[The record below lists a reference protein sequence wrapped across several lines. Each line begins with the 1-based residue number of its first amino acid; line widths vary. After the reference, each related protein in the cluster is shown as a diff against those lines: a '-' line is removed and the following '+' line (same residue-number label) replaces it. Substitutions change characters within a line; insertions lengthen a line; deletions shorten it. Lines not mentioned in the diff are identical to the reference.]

1 MASAADLSAH
11 MQNWLA
17 RVGFPVQASQFAY
30 SSDPS
35 MTGGYATPGAVYV
48 SQRKRKS
55 LNSVAA
61 RWGKRGALDDNQI
74 EALRILLHE
83 NLHQMRYGRTPD
95 FYQGHAP
102 GTAGG
107 YEEAATEA
115 VTQDLLPIFTAK
127 MYGARLPNAQLR
139 TALQGTD
146 YPGQTKNIRQLSV
159 FGSNAKNYMARPA
172 RVWRRTFL
180 HSDPDERMRM
190 VNEATAARVQWGK
203 R

>member
-1 MASAADLSAH
+1 

-17 RVGFPVQASQFAY
+17 RVGFPVRVSQFAY
-30 SSDPS
+30 SDDPS
-35 MTGGYATPGAVYV
+35 MGAGAANPGAIYI
-48 SQRKRKS
+48 SQKERKN

-74 EALRILLHE
+74 EALRVLMHE
-83 NLHQMRYGRTPD
+83 NLHQMRYGRTPE
-95 FYQGHAP
+95 FYRGNAL

-127 MYGARLPNAQLR
+127 MYGARLPNSALR
-139 TALQGTD
+139 TALGGTD
-146 YPGQTKNIRQLSV
+146 YPAQTQNLRQLSV
-159 FGSNAKNYMARPA
+159 FGSGAKNYMARPA

-180 HSDPDERMRM
+180 HSDADARLNM
-190 VNEATAARVQWGK
+190 VNAATTARNAK